1 MKARSFGKSLSFVF
15 FIPWK
20 CGTSTGSRVD
30 RGRRGDV
37 AVASFH
43 FLLFA
48 GIFHLCLLLSDAGLL
63 FVFSFVLF
71 IDCDLSRRRL
81 FFLTPCERCE
91 PTGANRDA
99 VNESK
104 HSPPSKVYPSL
115 TDFGDAARFRLFS
128 TFQLIITPAFGSPI
142 SALALIGAYSL
153 AQQCCAG

>member
-1 MKARSFGKSLSFVF
+1 MKARGFGKSLSFVF

-20 CGTSTGSRVD
+20 CGTGSRVD
-30 RGRRGDV
+30 RGWRGDV

-81 FFLTPCERCE
+81 FFLTPCLDAVRE
-91 PTGANRDA
+91 GANRRPVRTAMSNRSTLPRVRSIRRCRTWRHD
-99 VNESK
+99 
-104 HSPPSKVYPSL
+104 
-115 TDFGDAARFRLFS
+115 TTARFRFLRLSS
-128 TFQLIITPAFGSPI
+128 TFQLITPAFGSP
-142 SALALIGAYSL
+142 SPSP
-153 AQQCCAG
+153 

>member
-1 MKARSFGKSLSFVF
+1 MKARGFGKSLSFVF

-20 CGTSTGSRVD
+20 CGTGSRVD

-63 FVFSFVLF
+63 FVFSFILF

-81 FFLTPCERCE
+81 FFLTPCYMHV
-91 PTGANRDA
+91 A
-99 VNESK
+99 
-104 HSPPSKVYPSL
+104 
-115 TDFGDAARFRLFS
+115 
-128 TFQLIITPAFGSPI
+128 
-142 SALALIGAYSL
+142 
-153 AQQCCAG
+153 